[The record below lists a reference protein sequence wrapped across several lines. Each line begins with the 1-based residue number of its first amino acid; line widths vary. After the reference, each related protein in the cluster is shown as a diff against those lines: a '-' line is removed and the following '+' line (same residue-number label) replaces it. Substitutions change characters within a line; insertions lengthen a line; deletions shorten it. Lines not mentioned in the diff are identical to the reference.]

1 MGNRSLDRID
11 GDAKIGLN
19 EYLPV
24 IFRDYNRGVDG

>member
-1 MGNRSLDRID
+1 MRGSFGRID

-24 IFRDYNRGVDG
+24 IFRDAVRE